1 MTPKQLLFA
10 NDARAEMLKG
20 VNTLTD
26 AVRTTLGP
34 RGRSVLIDQSF
45 GVPIVTKD
53 GVTVAREITLVEPLP
68 NIGAQMVKE
77 VASRTSDMAGDGT
90 TTATVLAQA
99 IFREGLKA
107 VTAGMDPMDLKRGI
121 DRATAAAIKELQRIS
136 VPCKD
141 TKAIAQVGAIS
152 ANSDESVGRILASAI
167 EAVGKECVIG
177 VEEGDSVDD
186 TLELV
191 DGTQFDRGY
200 LSAYF
205 ISDRDTMSVALER
218 PLILLCDSKIQSVR
232 ELLPL
237 LDVIARSGRSLLVI
251 AEDVSGEA
259 LALLVINTL
268 RGIVKTAAVKSP
280 GFGDRRKV
288 MLDDFAVLTGGRVI
302 SADVGLTLAKVT
314 LEDLGTARRVRISKD
329 TTTIMDGGGSASAIE
344 RRVADLRSQVDAETS
359 DYDRENLE
367 KRLSWLTA
375 GLAVIKVGA
384 ASEVEMK
391 EKKARVEDALHATR
405 AAVQEGIV
413 PGGGVALIRVRGAIA
428 ATATDNPDQAAGVR
442 ILLRAVEEPLRQIV
456 RNGGGDPAVVVSAV
470 GAHTG
475 NFGFNAATE
484 EYGDLVKMGIVD
496 PTKVTRLALQNAASI
511 AGLLLTTE
519 VAVVGRRRDVSH
531 TAGAADMS

>member
-1 MTPKQLLFA
+1 MAPKQLIFA
-10 NDARAEMLKG
+10 DHARAEMLKG

-34 RGRSVLIDQSF
+34 RGRSVLINQTF

-53 GVTVAREITLVEPLP
+53 GVTVAREITLVEPLQ

-77 VASRTSDMAGDGT
+77 VALQTSAMAGDGT

-99 IFREGLKA
+99 ILAEGLKA

-121 DRATAAAIKELQRIS
+121 DRATAAAIEALQRIS

-141 TKAIAQVGAIS
+141 TKAIAQVGTIS
-152 ANSDESVGRILASAI
+152 ANCDPSVGRILASAI

-177 VEEGDSVDD
+177 IEEGESVDD
-186 TLELV
+186 ALELV

-205 ISDRDTMSVALER
+205 ISDHETMSVALEQ
-218 PLILLCDSKIQSVR
+218 PYILLCDGKIQSVR

-237 LDVIARSGRSLLVI
+237 LEVVTRSGRPLLVI
-251 AEDVSGEA
+251 AEDVAGEA
-259 LALLVINTL
+259 LAVLVINTV

-280 GFGDRRKV
+280 GFGDRRKAT
-288 MLDDFAVLTGGRVI
+288 LEDFAVLTGGRVI
-302 SADVGLTLAKVT
+302 SAEVGLTLAKIT

-344 RRVADLRSQVDAETS
+344 RRVADLRSQVEAATS
-359 DYDRENLE
+359 DYDREGLE
-367 KRLSWLTA
+367 KRLSQLTA
-375 GLAVIKVGA
+375 VLAVIKVGA

-391 EKKARVEDALHATR
+391 AKKARVEDALHATR

-428 ATATDNPDQAAGVR
+428 ATVTDNADQAAGVR

-456 RNGGGDPAVVVSAV
+456 RNGGGDPVVVVSAV
-470 GAHTG
+470 DVHTG

-484 EYGDLVKMGIVD
+484 EYGDLMKMGVVD

-519 VAVVGRRRDVSH
+519 VAVVACRRDDNH
-531 TAGAADMS
+531 AAGAATMI